1 MRAYVIRRI
10 IQLLFL
16 FMALILILFVIFRML
31 PGNPAAMVLGPAM
44 NPESIAT
51 QTKLFGLDKPVHIQ
65 FLFYLKNIVTG
76 KLGRSFQYQI
86 DVMDVLSE
94 KFLNTIVLMG
104 VAFLLTFILGAIGGA
119 YIAWGKHHRLGEVA
133 ISIVLFLR
141 SSPIFFTGMVL
152 LTIFSYRLG
161 WLPIGRMHT
170 PGFYEES
177 AFWNYFSM
185 DFLKHLILPVLTMVL
200 YYLGNPFLVMRNSM
214 LEIKGEDFIDIAK
227 AKGISNRQLLF
238 KHGVRNG
245 LLPVV
250 TMLSIMFAYTLAGQV
265 VLETVFSWPGMGR
278 ELVIAVQNHDYPVAQ
293 GAFFLIGAL
302 VIIGNFL
309 VDLLYAYLDPRV
321 VYK

>member
-1 MRAYVIRRI
+1 
-10 IQLLFL
+10 
-16 FMALILILFVIFRML
+16 
-31 PGNPAAMVLGPAM
+31 
-44 NPESIAT
+44 
-51 QTKLFGLDKPVHIQ
+51 
-65 FLFYLKNIVTG
+65 
-76 KLGRSFQYQI
+76 
-86 DVMDVLSE
+86 
-94 KFLNTIVLMG
+94 
-104 VAFLLTFILGAIGGA
+104 
-119 YIAWGKHHRLGEVA
+119 
-133 ISIVLFLR
+133 
-141 SSPIFFTGMVL
+141 
-152 LTIFSYRLG
+152 
-161 WLPIGRMHT
+161 
-170 PGFYEES
+170 
-177 AFWNYFSM
+177 M
-185 DFLKHLILPVLTMVL
+185 DFLKHLILPALTMVL

-278 ELVIAVQNHDYPVAQ
+278 ELVIAVRNHDYPVAQ

-302 VIIGNFL
+302 VITGNFL